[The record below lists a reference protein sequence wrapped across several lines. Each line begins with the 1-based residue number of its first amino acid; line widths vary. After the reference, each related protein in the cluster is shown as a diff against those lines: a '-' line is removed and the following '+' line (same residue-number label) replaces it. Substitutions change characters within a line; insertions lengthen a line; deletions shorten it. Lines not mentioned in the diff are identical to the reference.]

1 MGAFVLFSA
10 LFAGIVSLCLS
21 FALNRYV
28 MLNVAPFIFG
38 GTLLIRT
45 IVLLVCSHI
54 KQNNEDEQLED
65 DIF

>member
-1 MGAFVLFSA
+1 
-10 LFAGIVSLCLS
+10 
-21 FALNRYV
+21 

-45 IVLLVCSHI
+45 IVLLVCSYI